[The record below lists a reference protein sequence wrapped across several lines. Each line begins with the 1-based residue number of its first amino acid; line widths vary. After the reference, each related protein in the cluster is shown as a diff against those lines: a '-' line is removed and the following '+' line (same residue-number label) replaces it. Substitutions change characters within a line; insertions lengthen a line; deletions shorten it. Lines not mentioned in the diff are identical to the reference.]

1 MENSLHGDWLEIIPT
16 RNGKFLVKLCCAL
29 HPKIFQTSPPTSKHK
44 PSRPSHQNSK
54 HGRRQQQPPIR
65 DLQRG
70 DCVRPCFRC
79 PTNPCRA
86 PTCKCFHGPVSESLD
101 TNSVVSRGY
110 GTERFVPILL
120 KWTLTGLPEDL
131 LRGIY
136 AYGYESPSA
145 VQSRAIMQICKGRG
159 TSGWFGRS

>member
-1 MENSLHGDWLEIIPT
+1 
-16 RNGKFLVKLCCAL
+16 
-29 HPKIFQTSPPTSKHK
+29 
-44 PSRPSHQNSK
+44 
-54 HGRRQQQPPIR
+54 
-65 DLQRG
+65 
-70 DCVRPCFRC
+70 
-79 PTNPCRA
+79 
-86 PTCKCFHGPVSESLD
+86 VSESLD

-159 TSGWFGRS
+159 TCFRVVWKELMGRCYCSGYDVRGYTGLMSSAIWNR

>member
-1 MENSLHGDWLEIIPT
+1 MNSKDCNFRQPSECELCRAPNREMENSLHDDWLEIIPT
-16 RNGKFLVKLCCAL
+16 RNGKFLVKPDCAL

-65 DLQRG
+65 DLQGG
-70 DCVRPCFRC
+70 DCVRPCFHC
-79 PTNPCRA
+79 PTNPRRA

-110 GTERFVPILL
+110 GTERFVPYFVEVDADGV
-120 KWTLTGLPEDL
+120 T
-131 LRGIY
+131 RGSVE
-136 AYGYESPSA
+136 GN
-145 VQSRAIMQICKGRG
+145 ICL
-159 TSGWFGRS
+159 WI